1 MVDAMADRQL
11 DEPMPEEPSRA
22 MPEAMTAEQIR
33 SFTEFASREI
43 ARLKWYETAKTFA
56 EQIAQFQQAQEQAEQ
71 ARDKAQAD
79 RDAAVADLE
88 AKKLKYQQE
97 GEATL
102 ADLTRV
108 FKEKSEL
115 ATAATAR
122 AAAELAQLQ
131 AQTAAARTALE
142 QVQADLARTSREAR
156 EEMAAIQGQLDG
168 LRAERQA
175 TRERIAA
182 ALKE

>member
-1 MVDAMADRQL
+1 MSV
-11 DEPMPEEPSRA
+11 EKPMLEELIGLC
-22 MPEAMTAEQIR
+22 EAESEKRKWFEGAATALKGLK
-33 SFTEFASREI
+33 ALNRERE
-43 ARLKWYETAKTFA
+43 AA
-56 EQIAQFQQAQEQAEQ
+56 ER
-71 ARDKAQAD
+71 ARDQAIAD

-88 AKKLKYQQE
+88 AKKLKYQHE

-175 TRERIAA
+175 IRERVAA

>member
-1 MVDAMADRQL
+1 L
-11 DEPMPEEPSRA
+11 DTREFIEFCTREE
-22 MPEAMTAEQIR
+22 
-33 SFTEFASREI
+33 
-43 ARLKWYETAKTFA
+43 ARLKWYAEARGVAETLLAVKTETEKA
-56 EQIAQFQQAQEQAEQ
+56 EKE
-71 ARDKAQAD
+71 RDTAQAD

-88 AKKLKYQQE
+88 AKKEKYQRE

-108 FKEKSEL
+108 FKEKAEL
-115 ATAATAR
+115 ASAATAR

-142 QVQADLARTSREAR
+142 QVQADLTRTAREAR

-175 TRERIAA
+175 IRERVAA